1 MIHNMTGGGAGLNL
15 KVIGGTSR
23 PGGSDT
29 LTWDGNTKGLV
40 SVADVFYK
48 VSDATPS
55 IEDFANG
62 GSTMYNGDTAT
73 VSNFT
78 IDQITD
84 MSGSGAAILLHQTE
98 QFLVALEDNIDFSGF
113 VIPEKGIYLQ
123 NTGELYVSSLTIPG
137 YTGFGGSVKDNTIW
151 VNTDTDING
160 YAFSATEPASPVEGM
175 VWIKTGASS
184 AAAFNAHRKNI
195 LMLYPLG
202 CMQYISGAWV
212 EKQAQLYTGGKWTN
226 IASGIRIMADGV
238 YDDTVTG
245 GWISGSHRFTSDS
258 NATQIKPTVE
268 TSPSAFTMQLA
279 GTNYFIYN
287 GSALSAEDIDFTDI
301 KRITF
306 KGTVNAVQGQVVALS
321 VMDRANTYTSTGAL
335 ARVEAVNDAA
345 ATEFSVTLDVNSIVG
360 SYALAFGLQVQNKN
374 TLLVNVTEL
383 ILETD

>member
-1 MIHNMTGGGAGLNL
+1 MIHNMTGGGTGLRL
-15 KVIGGTSR
+15 KVLGGT
-23 PGGSDT
+23 
-29 LTWDGNTKGLV
+29 
-40 SVADVFYK
+40 
-48 VSDATPS
+48 
-55 IEDFANG
+55 
-62 GSTMYNGDTAT
+62 
-73 VSNFT
+73 
-78 IDQITD
+78 
-84 MSGSGAAILLHQTE
+84 AA
-98 QFLVALEDNIDFSGF
+98 
-113 VIPEKGIYLQ
+113 PE
-123 NTGELYVSSLTIPG
+123 SPA
-137 YTGFGGSVKDNTIW
+137 DNTLW
-151 VNTDTDING
+151 VNTATPISS
-160 YAFSATEPASPVEGM
+160 YAFSADEPASPVAGT

-212 EKQAQLYTGGKWTN
+212 KKQAQLYTGGKWTN

-258 NATQIKPTVE
+258 SATQLKPTVE
-268 TSPSAFTMQLA
+268 TSPSSFTMQLK

-301 KRITF
+301 KRISL
-306 KGTVNAVQGQVVALS
+306 KGTVNAVQGQVFALS

>member
-1 MIHNMTGGGAGLNL
+1 MIHNMTGGGAGLKL
-15 KVIGGTSR
+15 KVLGGTTQPTS
-23 PGGSDT
+23 PAE
-29 LTWDGNTKGLV
+29 NTV
-40 SVADVFYK
+40 
-48 VSDATPS
+48 
-55 IEDFANG
+55 
-62 GSTMYNGDTAT
+62 
-73 VSNFT
+73 
-78 IDQITD
+78 
-84 MSGSGAAILLHQTE
+84 
-98 QFLVALEDNIDFSGF
+98 
-113 VIPEKGIYLQ
+113 
-123 NTGELYVSSLTIPG
+123 
-137 YTGFGGSVKDNTIW
+137 W
-151 VNTDTDING
+151 VNTDAQITG
-160 YAFSATEPASPVEGM
+160 YAFSAEEPASPAEGM
-175 VWIKTGASS
+175 VWVKTGKSS

-202 CMQYISGAWV
+202 CMQYILGAWV

-226 IASGIRIMADGV
+226 IASGIRIIADGV

-245 GWISGSHRFTSDS
+245 GWISGALRFTSDS
-258 NATQIKPTVE
+258 SATQIKPTVE

-301 KRITF
+301 KRISL